1 MESAQFF
8 VPNCSI
14 PQKHIPFAHL
24 LAHMKQETPGDPI
37 QWSEK
42 EIQLFDRKNKQLMD
56 ALQKSA
62 SPNERSNRAGQK
74 QLLESISHR
83 KL

>member
-1 MESAQFF
+1 
-8 VPNCSI
+8 
-14 PQKHIPFAHL
+14 
-24 LAHMKQETPGDPI
+24 
-37 QWSEK
+37 
-42 EIQLFDRKNKQLMD
+42 MD